1 MVTKLIPVRRNNKR
15 PKKPVTNQQMKQ
27 HTFTSLLKPVQDKMY
42 RLALRLLVSKEAA
55 EDATQEVMLKLWSR
69 KEQLSSY
76 NNLEAFAMTVTK
88 NYCLD
93 QLKLKQNNN
102 LRIVHSNYD
111 NGEVS
116 LQKQVEVQDD
126 LNWVQK
132 IIANLPEQQK
142 ILIQLREVEQYEYEE
157 IAKMTDMQETAIRVA
172 LSRARKKIKE
182 EMLKRHSYG
191 IKSN

>member
-1 MVTKLIPVRRNNKR
+1 
-15 PKKPVTNQQMKQ
+15 MKQ
-27 HTFTSLLKPVQDKMY
+27 HSFIALLSPVQDKIY

-55 EDATQEVMLKLWSR
+55 EDAVQEVMLKLWN
-69 KEQLSSY
+69 KKQKLLSY
-76 NNLEAFAMTVTK
+76 NNPEAFAMTVTK

-111 NGEVS
+111 DGNRSVQQN
-116 LQKQVEVQDD
+116 LEVQDD

-132 IIANLPEQQK
+132 IIETLPQQQK
-142 ILIQLREVEQYEYEE
+142 IIIQLRDIEQYEYME
-157 IAKMTDMQETAIRVA
+157 IAEMTGMQETAIRVN
-172 LSRARKKIKE
+172 LSRARKKIRE
-182 EMLKRHSYG
+182 EMSKRHRYG

>member
-1 MVTKLIPVRRNNKR
+1 
-15 PKKPVTNQQMKQ
+15 MKQ
-27 HTFTSLLKPVQDKMY
+27 HTFTSLMKPVQDKMY

-76 NNLEAFAMTVTK
+76 NNVEAFAMTVTK

-111 NGEVS
+111 NGEAS

-132 IIANLPEQQK
+132 IIENLPEQQK

>member
-1 MVTKLIPVRRNNKR
+1 
-15 PKKPVTNQQMKQ
+15 MKQ
-27 HTFTSLLKPVQDKMY
+27 HTFIDLMKPVQDKMY

-69 KEQLSSY
+69 KKQLSSY

-111 NGEVS
+111 SGESS
-116 LQKQVEVQDD
+116 LQHKVEVRDD
-126 LNWVQK
+126 LDWVKKVIEQ
-132 IIANLPEQQK
+132 LPEQQK
-142 ILIQLREVEQYEYEE
+142 ILIQLREVEQYDYEE
-157 IAKMTDMQETAIRVA
+157 IAEMTNMKETAIRVA

-182 EMLKRHSYG
+182 EMIKRHRYG

>member
-1 MVTKLIPVRRNNKR
+1 
-15 PKKPVTNQQMKQ
+15 MKQ
-27 HTFTSLLKPVQDKMY
+27 HTFIHLMKPVQDKMY

-76 NNLEAFAMTVTK
+76 KNLEAFAMTVTK

-93 QLKLKQNNN
+93 QLKLKHNNN

-111 NGEVS
+111 SRETS
-116 LQKQVEVQDD
+116 LQRKVEVQDD

-132 IIANLPEQQK
+132 IIEELPEQQK

-157 IAKMTDMQETAIRVA
+157 IAEMTGMKQTAIRVA
-172 LSRARKKIKE
+172 LSRARNKIKE
-182 EMLKRHSYG
+182 EMKKRHRYG

>member
-1 MVTKLIPVRRNNKR
+1 
-15 PKKPVTNQQMKQ
+15 MKQ
-27 HTFTSLLKPVQDKMY
+27 HTFTSLMKPVQDKMY

-55 EDATQEVMLKLWSR
+55 EDATQEVLLKLWSR

-76 NNLEAFAMTVTK
+76 NNVEAFAMTVTK

-102 LRIVHSNYD
+102 LRIVHSNYE
-111 NGEVS
+111 NGETS

-132 IIANLPEQQK
+132 IIEKLPEQQK